1 MVKKTYANDIDKFN
15 KLCFTNRN
23 KYYSCVIYHDATAD
37 ENNNFCHNY
46 FTTEENDKTK
56 STKLKPYINNVYDD
70 TSREFHQC
78 IKSEFSRHF
87 HTRRDKRDWRWASLL
102 RKANPTERF
111 EDLFYELDTP
121 FGHIFKN
128 EEDNCLVD
136 IKFDKD
142 GYVYFKFQINR
153 YTLPHHPFQFMKVN
167 CLYNDIIYEA
177 HAKSLG
183 IEI

>member
-1 MVKKTYANDIDKFN
+1 MVKTTYANDINKFN

-23 KYYSCVIYHDATAD
+23 KYYIAVKYHNATAD
-37 ENNNFCHNY
+37 ENNNFCYNY
-46 FTTEENDKTK
+46 FTIEDDDKNK
-56 STKLKPYINNVYDD
+56 SIKLKPYINNVYDD

-78 IKSEFSRHF
+78 ITSEFSRHY
-87 HTRRDKRDWRWASLL
+87 HTNKDTRDWRWASLL

-111 EDLFYELDTP
+111 EDLFYELDALQIGNIHKTD
-121 FGHIFKN
+121 
-128 EEDNCLVD
+128 DNRLAD

-142 GYVYFKFQINR
+142 GYVYYKFKINR
-153 YTLPHHPFQFMKVN
+153 YTLPFNDFQFMKVN

-183 IEI
+183 ILL